1 MATILATQD
10 GPVAPRVPDAA
21 LSASAA
27 HARLL
32 SIDLL
37 RGLVIM
43 LMALDHVR
51 DYFFVGSGNFDPLDV
66 DKTTA
71 LVFAT
76 RWITHFCA
84 PTFVLLAGIS
94 AWLNGARMA
103 DSRALAKFLLT
114 RGLWL
119 ILLESTVVS
128 FGWNFT
134 THLIVFQVI
143 WAIGASMI
151 LLAPF
156 AWAGPRA
163 ALVAGAVIIAGHNAL
178 DAVTAT
184 DLGAWAVPFDLA
196 LNGEG
201 FAMLRQGHL
210 LVGYP
215 ALPWAGI
222 ILLGYGLGPLFRRDP
237 AARVRTLRALGV
249 VFVAGFLALRLLH
262 AYGDAN
268 GWTGHA
274 RALQTLG
281 DLLDTTKYP
290 PSLHYTLMTLGPVL
304 LLLPTLEHLR
314 GPVARVLLTYG
325 RVPLFFYVLH
335 LFLVHGLQYAAGTT
349 LGYPAHVFTDLFS
362 TGEGAA
368 AKAGWGVPLWA
379 TYLVWAAV
387 LAVLYPACA
396 WFGRVKARRRDW
408 WLSYL

>member
-1 MATILATQD
+1 M
-10 GPVAPRVPDAA
+10 
-21 LSASAA
+21 
-27 HARLL
+27 
-32 SIDLL
+32 
-37 RGLVIM
+37 
-43 LMALDHVR
+43 
-51 DYFFVGSGNFDPLDV
+51 GSGNFDPLDV

-184 DLGAWAVPFDLA
+184 DVGA
-196 LNGEG
+196 
-201 FAMLRQGHL
+201 
-210 LVGYP
+210 
-215 ALPWAGI
+215 
-222 ILLGYGLGPLFRRDP
+222 
-237 AARVRTLRALGV
+237 
-249 VFVAGFLALRLLH
+249 
-262 AYGDAN
+262 
-268 GWTGHA
+268 
-274 RALQTLG
+274 
-281 DLLDTTKYP
+281 
-290 PSLHYTLMTLGPVL
+290 
-304 LLLPTLEHLR
+304 
-314 GPVARVLLTYG
+314 
-325 RVPLFFYVLH
+325 
-335 LFLVHGLQYAAGTT
+335 
-349 LGYPAHVFTDLFS
+349 
-362 TGEGAA
+362 
-368 AKAGWGVPLWA
+368 
-379 TYLVWAAV
+379 
-387 LAVLYPACA
+387 
-396 WFGRVKARRRDW
+396 
-408 WLSYL
+408 